1 MWANPVDATFRQN
14 AIDFAEGCGIPE
26 LALNLV
32 CPEVRGSGLVAQSP
46 GRCSTPAHCSVEQ
59 VCSSTMCDR
68 WAPTERLA

>member
-1 MWANPVDATFRQN
+1 MWANPVNATFRQN

-46 GRCSTPAHCSVEQ
+46 GCCSTRPLLGGTSVLWHH
-59 VCSSTMCDR
+59 VPPLGSG
-68 WAPTERLA
+68 